1 MWYLK
6 GKYKDGEVYLY
17 VYREYQDYKN
27 TLIKLSRVV
36 SHGKVPDELCKDGA
50 TIDEVFK
57 QLAKEIL

>member
-1 MWYLK
+1 MWYIK

-27 TLIKLSRVV
+27 TLIKISKVV
-36 SHGKVPDELCKDGA
+36 SHGKVSGELYKDGA

-57 QLAKEIL
+57 QLAQEVL